1 MSGAVLEIRN
11 LYVCYGHTTALEDVC
26 LELREGAYMAVMG
39 PNGGGKSTL
48 LKAVLGLIPIKS
60 GELRICGASAAR
72 KRGLC
77 GYVPQFALMD
87 RHFPI
92 SVEEAALT
100 GRLPGGLHPFFRYGG
115 ADRRAAF
122 AAMEE
127 LGVAHLAKR
136 QVGELSGGEFQRLLL
151 ARALAA
157 KPALLLLDEPTAS
170 IDPAS
175 RAQIYALL
183 DKLHKSGM
191 SIMMVTHDLMAVA
204 SSVDELACL
213 HTRLVYHGEPALN
226 EEVLE
231 QMYGCPVDLI
241 AHGVPHR
248 VLGSHGEGG
257 CTHA

>member
-1 MSGAVLEIRN
+1 MSEAALCIRN
-11 LYVCYGHTTALEDVC
+11 LTVRYGENTALEEVC

-48 LKAVLGLIPIKS
+48 LKAVLGLVRAEA
-60 GELRICGASAAR
+60 GEIRICGENAAR
-72 KRGLC
+72 ARGRC

-87 RHFPI
+87 RRFPI

-100 GRLPGGLHPFFRYGG
+100 GRLPGGLHPFFRYGE
-115 ADRRAAF
+115 ADKKAALR
-122 AAMEE
+122 AMEE

-204 SSVDELACL
+204 SSVDALACL

-226 EEVLE
+226 EEVLG

-257 CTHA
+257 CAHA